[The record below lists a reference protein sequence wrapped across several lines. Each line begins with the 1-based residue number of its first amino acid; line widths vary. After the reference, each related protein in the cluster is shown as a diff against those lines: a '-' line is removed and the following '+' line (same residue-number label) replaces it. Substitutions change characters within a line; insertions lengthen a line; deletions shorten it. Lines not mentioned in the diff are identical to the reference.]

1 MISFVAYT
9 ISVTV
14 TRKKPK
20 QEPTSNGPEPAPEMV
35 IPVNDNVMNLD
46 QSEFSSFTS
55 DELGW
60 KTWNSDNV
68 IISLTDMIVEDLVEE
83 ELVEENLVEEYTAN
97 HFGSFSMKMIVED
110 LVKEDLVVMKD

>member
-1 MISFVAYT
+1 
-9 ISVTV
+9 
-14 TRKKPK
+14 
-20 QEPTSNGPEPAPEMV
+20 MV
-35 IPVNDNVMNLD
+35 IPMNDNVMNLD

-68 IISLTDMIVEDLVEE
+68 IISLTDMIVEDLVKED
-83 ELVEENLVEEYTAN
+83 LVEENLVEEYMAN

>member
-110 LVKEDLVVMKD
+110 LVVMKD

>member
-1 MISFVAYT
+1 MTRHKQHFTPLPQICLHLYAGIHTTVDGQNIT
-9 ISVTV
+9 ITQ
-14 TRKKPK
+14 PK

-83 ELVEENLVEEYTAN
+83 ELV
-97 HFGSFSMKMIVED
+97 
-110 LVKEDLVVMKD
+110 VMKD